1 MAAKHLQVLDRA
13 VLADDSLELHRPL
26 NAGGLG
32 QRRIGR
38 LDPMNQQAFH
48 HDRNPLR
55 RANGGSDG
63 DDRPVGWAEDGVED
77 SVRIPNWSGC
87 ASAGGQADSKRHYSV
102 VVDCGNSAGD
112 TVWGVEGSTNEI
124 TSGE

>member
-87 ASAGGQADSKRHYSV
+87 ARDRKSTRLNSSHGSITYAVFCLYKNNICKVEILAYSP
-102 VVDCGNSAGD
+102 
-112 TVWGVEGSTNEI
+112 
-124 TSGE
+124 